1 MARPKKETVDYFPHQ
16 CKHGRT
22 MYILEQKYGND
33 GYAFWFKL
41 LELLGDTAGHYLDL
55 NDDATFEFLQAKTRL
70 DESFC
75 NEILSLLAKLG
86 AIDQELWEKRV
97 VWSQNFVDGV
107 SVVYTNRRAEIP
119 SRPSF
124 YMEKLTP
131 AGVSTDENPQSRV
144 EETIV
149 DKSRDSTTATAI
161 ILTGD
166 EAEFIEI
173 LQGVKNYPLDR
184 EKDRELYQT
193 LTDRYPELDILDVA
207 RDWAAYK
214 LDKPLDKKSN
224 PRSQLNTA
232 CKKSMEWGKNRR
244 QRGQPKPREE
254 PQTFTHEHPLS
265 DLEKLV
271 SRKKFT

>member
-16 CKHGRT
+16 CNHGKT
-22 MYILEQKYGND
+22 MYIIEQKYGND

-70 DESFC
+70 GADIC
-75 NEILSLLAKLG
+75 CEILDLLAKLG
-86 AIDQELWEKRV
+86 AIDPELWESKV
-97 VWSQNFVDGV
+97 IWCQNFVDGI
-107 SVVYTNRRAEIP
+107 SDVYRNRRMKTP

-124 YMEKLTP
+124 YGQKP
-131 AGVSTDENPQSRV
+131 SAAGVSTDKNPQSKV
-144 EETIV
+144 KETKVNDSISTGGDDVIV
-149 DKSRDSTTATAI
+149 LTA
-161 ILTGD
+161 D
-166 EAEFIEI
+166 EQEFIET
-173 LQGVKNYPLDR
+173 LQGVKDYPLDR
-184 EKDRELYQT
+184 AKDRELYQT

-232 CKKSMEWGKNRR
+232 CKKAMEWGKNLKKQPPKEAPRYTH
-244 QRGQPKPREE
+244 QR
-254 PQTFTHEHPLS
+254 T
-265 DLEKLV
+265 DLTDLQKV
-271 SRKKFT
+271 IAKKTMRGL

>member
-1 MARPKKETVDYFPHQ
+1 
-16 CKHGRT
+16 
-22 MYILEQKYGND
+22 MYIIEQKYGND

-41 LELLGDTAGHYLDL
+41 LELLGDSAGHYLDL

-107 SVVYTNRRAEIP
+107 SVVYTNRRAKIP

-124 YMEKLTP
+124 YIEKPNP
-131 AGVSTDENPQSRV
+131 APVSTNKKPQSRV

-173 LQGVKNYPLDR
+173 LQGIKNYPLDR
-184 EKDRELYQT
+184 AKDRELYQT
-193 LTDRYPELDILDVA
+193 LTERYPELDILDVA
-207 RDWAAYK
+207 RDCAAYK
-214 LDKPLDKKSN
+214 LDKPLNKKSN

-232 CKKSMEWGKNRR
+232 CKKSMEWGKNKKA
-244 QRGQPKPREE
+244 PKPK
-254 PQTFTHEHPLS
+254 QSYTHENPLT
-265 DLEKLV
+265 DLDRLV
-271 SRKKFT
+271 ARKTLKGL

>member
-16 CKHGRT
+16 CNHGKT
-22 MYILEQKYGND
+22 MYIIEQKYGND

-41 LELLGDTAGHYLDL
+41 LELLGDSAGHYLDL

-70 DESFC
+70 SDSFC
-75 NEILSLLAKLG
+75 AEILDLLAKLG
-86 AIDQELWEKRV
+86 AIDPELWSVRV
-97 VWSQNFVDGV
+97 VWSQNFVDGI

-161 ILTGD
+161 ILTED
-166 EAEFIEI
+166 EQKFIEI
-173 LQGVKNYPLDR
+173 LQGVKDYPLDR
-184 EKDRELYQT
+184 ERDRDLYQT
-193 LTDRYPELDILDVA
+193 LVERYPELDILDVA

-232 CKKSMEWGKNRR
+232 CKKSMEWGKNKKA
-244 QRGQPKPREE
+244 PKPK
-254 PQTFTHEHPLS
+254 QSYTHENPLT
-265 DLEKLV
+265 DLDRLV
-271 SRKKFT
+271 ARKTLKGL

>member
-70 DESFC
+70 GEDIC
-75 NEILSLLAKLG
+75 CEILDLLAKLG
-86 AIDQELWEKRV
+86 AIDPELWESKV
-97 VWSQNFVDGV
+97 IWCQNFVDGI
-107 SVVYTNRRAEIP
+107 SDVYRNRRMETP

-124 YMEKLTP
+124 YEQKP
-131 AGVSTDENPQSRV
+131 GAAGVSTDENPQSKV
-144 EETIV
+144 KETKVNESISTGGDDVIV
-149 DKSRDSTTATAI
+149 LTA
-161 ILTGD
+161 D
-166 EAEFIEI
+166 EQEFIET
-173 LQGVKNYPLDR
+173 LQGVKGYPLDR
-184 EKDRELYQT
+184 AKDRNLYQT
-193 LTDRYPELDILDVA
+193 LTQRYPELDILDVA

-232 CKKSMEWGKNRR
+232 CKKSLEWGKNLKR
-244 QRGQPKPREE
+244 QPPKEAPRYTHQRTDLTDLQKVIAKKTMRG
-254 PQTFTHEHPLS
+254 L
-265 DLEKLV
+265 
-271 SRKKFT
+271 